1 VELPAPPPTHDSP
14 RIAVFAPTALVTVT
28 IEDGGEYPEVH
39 FHAGGQ
45 GVWVAHMAGALGAD
59 VALSTIL
66 GGESGRLLSALL
78 PAAGVRVHAVE
89 AAAANGVYIHDRRSG
104 KRTSVANVPAPRLQR
119 HELDELYGVALT
131 DGLDCGVACLTGPQH
146 PDVLEPSLYTRLA
159 GDLRRNGTTVV
170 ADITGPALD
179 AALAAGVDVLKLSDN
194 EIVAAGWAESVEL
207 EPIMD
212 ALARLQRAGARA
224 VVASRGPEPALALAD
239 DRLIE
244 LGGPRFSAADPAGT
258 GDAMVAALSVSL
270 ARGDELVDALVFGAA
285 AGAINAT
292 RHGLGTG
299 SRRQIEQLSRRITV
313 RELADS
319 TLDSTE
325 ST

>member
-1 VELPAPPPTHDSP
+1 MELLAPTPAHDSP

-28 IEDGGEYPEVH
+28 IEDGGEHPEVH

-45 GVWVAHMAGALGAD
+45 GVWVAHMSGALGAD

-66 GGESGRLLSALL
+66 GGESGTLLSALL
-78 PAAGVRVHAVE
+78 QAGGVRVHAVR
-89 AAAANGVYIHDRRSG
+89 AAAANGVYVHDRRSG
-104 KRTSVANVPAPRLQR
+104 QRTSVAQVPAPRLQR
-119 HELDELYGVALT
+119 HEVDELYGVALT

-146 PDVLEPSLYTRLA
+146 AGVLEPCVYTRLA

-170 ADITGPALD
+170 ADLTGPVLD
-179 AALAAGVDVLKLSDN
+179 AALEAGIDVLKLSDT
-194 EIVAAGWAESVEL
+194 EIVAEGWAESLELDAIVEG
-207 EPIMD
+207 
-212 ALARLQRAGARA
+212 LAGLQRAGARA
-224 VVASRGPEPALALAD
+224 VVASRGPKPALALAA

-244 LGGPRFSAADPAGT
+244 LSGPRFRAADPAGT
-258 GDAMVAALSVSL
+258 GDAMVAAISVSL

-299 SRRQIEQLSRRITV
+299 SRRQVEELSRRVSV
-313 RELADS
+313 RALGHRI
-319 TLDSTE
+319 LDSAE
-325 ST
+325 PP

>member
-1 VELPAPPPTHDSP
+1 VASIRKCTSTPAD
-14 RIAVFAPTALVTVT
+14 
-28 IEDGGEYPEVH
+28 
-39 FHAGGQ
+39 
-45 GVWVAHMAGALGAD
+45 
-59 VALSTIL
+59 
-66 GGESGRLLSALL
+66 
-78 PAAGVRVHAVE
+78 RV
-89 AAAANGVYIHDRRSG
+89 
-104 KRTSVANVPAPRLQR
+104 
-119 HELDELYGVALT
+119 
-131 DGLDCGVACLTGPQH
+131 
-146 PDVLEPSLYTRLA
+146 
-159 GDLRRNGTTVV
+159 
-170 ADITGPALD
+170 D

-207 EPIMD
+207 EPIME

-239 DRLIE
+239 DRPLE
-244 LGGPRFSAADPAGT
+244 LGGPRFSAADPAGA

-313 RELADS
+313 RELANS

-325 ST
+325 RT